1 MKASDLR
8 EMPTSELLNKIE
20 TMRKDM
26 FNLKLAARADTLENP
41 QQIRGMRKDMA
52 RILTVLRE
60 RELAAAYVETEGDAA
75 VVEPSAALVPEAAT
89 PKTEEVT
96 NGE

>member
-20 TMRKDM
+20 TLRKDM
-26 FNLKLAARADTLENP
+26 FNLKLAARADSLENP
-41 QQIRGMRKDMA
+41 QQIRGLRKDMA
-52 RILTVLRE
+52 RMLTVLRE
-60 RELAAAYVETEGDAA
+60 RELAAAYIESEDVA
-75 VVEPSAALVPEAAT
+75 PSAAPETAK

>member
-8 EMPTSELLNKIE
+8 EMPTHELLNKIE
-20 TMRKDM
+20 AARKEM

-41 QQIRGMRKDMA
+41 QQISGMRKDMA
-52 RILTVLRE
+52 RMLTVLRE
-60 RELAAAYVETEGDAA
+60 RELAAAYIEAEGANT
-75 VVEPSAALVPEAAT
+75 SAALEAVT
-89 PKTEEVT
+89 PKAEEVT

>member
-26 FNLKLAARADTLENP
+26 FNLKLAARADSLENP
-41 QQIRGMRKDMA
+41 QQIRGLRKDMA
-52 RILTVLRE
+52 RMLTVLRE
-60 RELAAAYVETEGDAA
+60 RELAAAYIESEDVA
-75 VVEPSAALVPEAAT
+75 PSAAPEAAI

>member
-8 EMPTSELLNKIE
+8 EMPTSELLNRIE

-41 QQIRGMRKDMA
+41 QQIRGLRKDMA
-52 RILTVLRE
+52 RMLTVLRE
-60 RELAAAYVETEGDAA
+60 RELAAAYIESEAVAPDAA
-75 VVEPSAALVPEAAT
+75 PETAT

>member
-8 EMPTSELLNKIE
+8 EMPTHELLNKIE

-41 QQIRGMRKDMA
+41 QQIRGLRKDMA
-52 RILTVLRE
+52 RMLTVLRE
-60 RELAAAYVETEGDAA
+60 RELAAVYVETE
-75 VVEPSAALVPEAAT
+75 VPSETHEAAT
-89 PKTEEVT
+89 ESAPAEAKPKTEEVT